1 MEIKCNSIYHSYREN
16 TALETMALEDITIN
30 IKTEKI
36 NAIIGKNGSGK
47 TSFLDL
53 IDGLLSP
60 TFGTIQIGNY
70 KIDAN
75 QKRKCVNE
83 LEAEIGYIGA
93 NAKQQFFLPTVKKE
107 IAFGMKSLSYQSEKA
122 TKRIQDALRIVGL
135 DNSYLDKDPIQ
146 LSKGEMKKISIASVL
161 AQNPKIL
168 IFDQPTV
175 GLDNISEKGFLK
187 MIKILKNK
195 YHKTIII
202 VTNDINMIH
211 KVADYIYVFHKGKL
225 VLEGSKYEVFGSE
238 SIDKYKI
245 IRPSIMEFSYQV
257 LKQKG
262 IKLGYRDDVNDLI
275 KDIYRH
281 VS

>member
-1 MEIKCNSIYHSYREN
+1 MEIKCNSIYYSHGEN
-16 TALETMALEDITIN
+16 TALEKMVLENVTVN
-30 IKTEKI
+30 IKKEKI
-36 NAIIGKNGSGK
+36 NGIIGKNGSGK
-47 TSFLDL
+47 TSFLEL
-53 IDGLLSP
+53 IDGLLLP

-70 KIDAN
+70 KIEAN
-75 QKRKCVNE
+75 KKRKGTNE
-83 LEAEIGYIGA
+83 LNIDIGYISA
-93 NAKQQFFLPTVKKE
+93 NPKQQFFLPTVRKE
-107 IAFGMKSLSYQSEKA
+107 IAFGMKQCSFHSEKA
-122 TKRIQDALRIVGL
+122 MKRIQDALKLVGL
-135 DNSYLDKDPIQ
+135 DDSYLDKDPMQ
-146 LSKGEMKKISIASVL
+146 LSNGEMKKIAMASVL
-161 AQNPKIL
+161 VRNPKIL
-168 IFDQPTV
+168 IFDEPTI

-187 MIKILKNK
+187 MIKMLKNK

-202 VTNDINMIH
+202 VTSDINMIH
-211 KVADYIYVFHKGKL
+211 KIADYIYVFHEGKL

-238 SIDKYKI
+238 LIDQYEM